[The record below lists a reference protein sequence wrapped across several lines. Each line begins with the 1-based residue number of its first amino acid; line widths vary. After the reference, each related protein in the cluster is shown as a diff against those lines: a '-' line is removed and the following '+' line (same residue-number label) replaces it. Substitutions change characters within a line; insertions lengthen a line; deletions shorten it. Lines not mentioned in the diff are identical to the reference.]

1 MTGEQPRLPIGL
13 LVLFGLLLAT
23 AAGLSAAGLIRVGG
37 PGGTALGERGF
48 AAVLGGILV
57 VAVASHLWPSLR
69 VPLLLG
75 ASLALVVGLHGPVR
89 ALGALAIWSAFYAVV
104 HLPANPRSRSAL
116 IAVALVALW
125 AAPWIA
131 WRMDAPAIVFGI
143 LTTAL
148 LASGFVIRSLLYA
161 YEATAKKEQMA
172 GAGYPQYLLYLLAAP
187 LCIVHFQPVGFVA
200 LHRGLGDRSDP
211 ALLRR
216 GVAQVAQGIV
226 YLAALNAGRSLGIL
240 LTHPEALQAAGE
252 YDALT
257 LLAAAHSVLLG
268 FFLELAGHLHLMIG
282 MMRVVGFDIP
292 AGFNR
297 PYASRNIL
305 EFWRRWNTYFR
316 DFLTA
321 LAYYPVAARLKRR
334 PLMAV
339 LAGST
344 CVFILSGTAHALIDL
359 AGNPGGTSLKRFA
372 GRHLLFVVY
381 GALVAAW
388 MVKETVA
395 ASRRGRSRAPVPA
408 ARGAA
413 AHAPG
418 RASGRTAATA
428 SHGARLREILSVA
441 VTLTVFAVLY
451 LFFRR
456 PLAGSMRELAGAL
469 LRPPW

>member
-1 MTGEQPRLPIGL
+1 MFRWLGL
-13 LVLFGLLLAT
+13 LALLLAT

-37 PGGTALGERGF
+37 PGGSALGGPGF
-48 AAVLGGILV
+48 AVVLTGILAV
-57 VAVASHLWPSLR
+57 VVASHQWPSRR

-75 ASLALVVGLHGPVR
+75 TSLALLAGLHGPVN
-89 ALGALAIWSAFYAVV
+89 AAGALAIWSAFYAVV
-104 HLPANPRSRSAL
+104 HFPPGPRSRTAL

-125 AAPWIA
+125 AAPWVA
-131 WRMDAPAIVFGI
+131 WRTGAPAIVFGI
-143 LTTAL
+143 LTTTL

-172 GAGYPQYLLYLLAAP
+172 GAGYPRYLLYLLAAP

-200 LHRGLGDRSDP
+200 LHRGLGERSDP

-216 GVAQVAQGIV
+216 GIAQVAQGIL
-226 YLAALNAGRSLGIL
+226 YLAVLSAGRSLGIIL
-240 LTHPEALQAAGE
+240 MHPEALEAARE

-257 LLAAAHSVLLG
+257 LFAAAHSVLLG
-268 FFLELAGHLHLMIG
+268 FFLELAGHVHLMIG
-282 MMRVVGFDIP
+282 MMRVLGFDIP

-316 DFLTA
+316 DFLTT

-339 LAGST
+339 LAGSA

-388 MVKETVA
+388 MVKETLASSRRRRALTSAPAAGAAPARAAGSPGMRPAA
-395 ASRRGRSRAPVPA
+395 ASL
-408 ARGAA
+408 
-413 AHAPG
+413 
-418 RASGRTAATA
+418 
-428 SHGARLREILSVA
+428 GARLREFGAIA
-441 VTLTVFAVLY
+441 VTMTTFAVIY
-451 LFFRR
+451 LLFRR
-456 PLAGSMRELAGAL
+456 PLAGSMWELAGAL